1 MHNFKKIICTAVSA
15 ALLIGSIAACSK
27 SDKGGDNDDVEDV
40 VASYLDNI
48 INSKVNK
55 NSKLVE
61 GGEDAV
67 GDMDIDSTT
76 SILVALLENAEY
88 EITDSDVSKKKAE
101 VTIDLSTVSI
111 DDILDEIDDDATTD
125 DFIEALEELASD
137 EDSFEAGEFTFE
149 LVQEDGEW
157 VISADSTE
165 EFADYLIDLVV
176 DVDPYIHA
184 QAGNNVIDIIDS
196 QLNPTEP
203 SSEPTETDPTVTAE
217 PTDVVVTTQPE
228 PTETETQSTA
238 APIDVSN
245 ISGTSYVA
253 HYDITD
259 MMVENM
265 GISGYQPNG
274 SIIFDMHLI
283 LGDDGTFTMYCD
295 GSEFASKF
303 EDFFRTNMLSMM
315 ATMYGMSETEIES
328 LLTSSGMSID
338 QLVEEALA
346 EADYST
352 LTNQVSGTYTISGD
366 QVILSAVGMGSTAG
380 TISGNQI
387 TMDWTDPS
395 LGEMEFVFVEE

>member
-1 MHNFKKIICTAVSA
+1 MHNFKKVICMAVSA
-15 ALLIGSIAACSK
+15 TMLVGSIAACSK
-27 SDKGGDNDDVEDV
+27 SDKGGDDADLEDV
-40 VASYLDNI
+40 VATYLDNV
-48 INSKVNK
+48 INSKVGK
-55 NSKLVE
+55 NAKIVE
-61 GGEDAV
+61 DGEDAV
-67 GDMDIDSTT
+67 GEMDLDAT
-76 SILVALLENAEY
+76 SEAIIALIENAEY
-88 EITDSDVSKKKAE
+88 EIVETDADKKTAE
-101 VTIDLSTVSI
+101 VTVEISTVAI
-111 DDILDEIDDDATTD
+111 DDIIDSIDGEITVDA
-125 DFIEALEELASD
+125 FIDAVGDLASD
-137 EDSFEAGEFTFE
+137 EDSFEVEEFTFE
-149 LVQEDGEW
+149 LVKDDDEW
-157 VISADSTE
+157 LISSDSTE
-165 EFADYLIDLVV
+165 EFADYLKDLVD
-176 DVDPYIHA
+176 DVDFIYE
-184 QAGNNVIDIIDS
+184 VDIPDIGGD
-196 QLNPTEP
+196 PT
-203 SSEPTETDPTVTAE
+203 EPTETEPDVTESTE
-217 PTDVVVTTQPE
+217 PTDVVAPTETEPTE

-352 LTNQVSGTYTISGD
+352 ITNQVSGTYTISGD
-366 QVILSAVGMGSTAG
+366 QVILSAVGMGSSAG

>member
-1 MHNFKKIICTAVSA
+1 MHNFKKVICMAVSA
-15 ALLIGSIAACSK
+15 TMLVGSIAACSK
-27 SDKGGDNDDVEDV
+27 SDKGGDDADLEDV
-40 VASYLDNI
+40 VATYLDNV
-48 INSKVNK
+48 INSKVGK
-55 NSKLVE
+55 NAKIVE
-61 GGEDAV
+61 DGEDAV
-67 GDMDIDSTT
+67 GEMDLDAT
-76 SILVALLENAEY
+76 SEAIIALIENAEY
-88 EITDSDVSKKKAE
+88 EIVETDADKKTAE
-101 VTIDLSTVSI
+101 VTVEISTVAI
-111 DDILDEIDDDATTD
+111 DDIIDSIDGEITVDA
-125 DFIEALEELASD
+125 FIDAVGDLASD
-137 EDSFEAGEFTFE
+137 EDSFEVEEFTFE
-149 LVQEDGEW
+149 LVKDDDEW
-157 VISADSTE
+157 LISSDSTE
-165 EFADYLIDLVV
+165 EFADYLKDLVD
-176 DVDPYIHA
+176 DVDFIYE
-184 QAGNNVIDIIDS
+184 VDIPDIGGD
-196 QLNPTEP
+196 PT
-203 SSEPTETDPTVTAE
+203 EPTETEPDVTESTE
-217 PTDVVVTTQPE
+217 PTDVVAPTETEPTEPTE

-352 LTNQVSGTYTISGD
+352 ITNQVSGTYTISGD
-366 QVILSAVGMGSTAG
+366 QVILSAVGMGSSAG

-387 TMDWTDPS
+387 TMEWTDPS

>member
-1 MHNFKKIICTAVSA
+1 MHNFKKVICMAVSA
-15 ALLIGSIAACSK
+15 TMLVGSIAACSK
-27 SDKGGDNDDVEDV
+27 SDKGGDDADLEDV
-40 VASYLDNI
+40 VATYLDNV
-48 INSKVNK
+48 INSKVGK
-55 NSKLVE
+55 NAKIVE
-61 GGEDAV
+61 DGEDAV
-67 GDMDIDSTT
+67 GEMDLDAT
-76 SILVALLENAEY
+76 SEAIIALIENAEY
-88 EITDSDVSKKKAE
+88 EIVETDADKKTAE
-101 VTIDLSTVSI
+101 VTVEISTVAI
-111 DDILDEIDDDATTD
+111 DDIIDSIDGEITVDA
-125 DFIEALEELASD
+125 FIDAVGDLASD
-137 EDSFEAGEFTFE
+137 EDSFEVEEFTFE
-149 LVQEDGEW
+149 LVKDDDEW
-157 VISADSTE
+157 LISSDSTE
-165 EFADYLIDLVV
+165 EFADYLKDLVD
-176 DVDPYIHA
+176 DVDFIYE
-184 QAGNNVIDIIDS
+184 VDIPDIGGD
-196 QLNPTEP
+196 PT
-203 SSEPTETDPTVTAE
+203 EPTETEPDVTESTE
-217 PTDVVVTTQPE
+217 PTDVVAPTETEPTE

-283 LGDDGTFTMYCD
+283 LGDDGTFTMYCE

-352 LTNQVSGTYTISGD
+352 ITNQVSGTYTISGD
-366 QVILSAVGMGSTAG
+366 QVILSAVGMGSSAG